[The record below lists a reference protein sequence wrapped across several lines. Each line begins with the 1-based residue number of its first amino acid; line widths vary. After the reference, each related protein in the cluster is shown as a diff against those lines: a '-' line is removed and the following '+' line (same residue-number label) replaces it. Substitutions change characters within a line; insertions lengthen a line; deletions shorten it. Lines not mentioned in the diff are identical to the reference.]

1 MYKDLITQILELFS
15 LLRNLAQNSFKF
27 LTGMVNL
34 FISFGIFI
42 LTCGSLVHLRQPRT
56 RRVTSSNTFTLS
68 ERTQT
73 TDAYSTQGSRSMRSN
88 FDGYDYYKVP
98 YAKSREKLKSML
110 QQQYSVSQSTCP
122 MPDKCRQDWIFIP
135 SLSLDNQEL
144 SKIPGVSFY
153 EERQLCT
160 LLYLRNPNLRLVY
173 ITSLPVSECII
184 EYYIELITKVSNV
197 TKEDIYSRLLLLSCH
212 DTSNIPLT
220 AKIHRRP
227 KIIDKIRSWIH
238 PNYAHITCF
247 ISSNLERELAIK
259 IGVPLLSNDP
269 SLSFWGTKFGSREAF
284 KYAGVSFARGSGLV
298 YSSDELVN
306 AIYILYKF
314 SPYPIKRAVI
324 KLNIGFS
331 GEGNALLDASYFQED
346 DLKFSIKK
354 AIQDNLSF
362 VCKEESWSSFQIKLK
377 IHGAIVEEWIENVE
391 DSPSCQAFINQSGG
405 VEILST
411 HAQVLDN
418 MVYLGCMFPCRNDY
432 RVILQDMTYKIGKV
446 LACNGCRDRFAVDFV
461 ARYEGNLW
469 KIYAIEINLR
479 WGGTA
484 HPFIYT
490 SLMTDGEFT
499 PDGLLLGKDGLYK
512 YYIATDNIRD
522 SIYSGLTPTD
532 FLEIVYAHSSLQF
545 DTKSYTGP
553 IFYLLSAL
561 SLYGKFGFV
570 CIGNSPD
577 EAKRKFNEVLKI
589 LEEEVKSIT
598 ASKKFTELDLS
609 ITPPYRIRNS

>member
-1 MYKDLITQILELFS
+1 
-15 LLRNLAQNSFKF
+15 
-27 LTGMVNL
+27 
-34 FISFGIFI
+34 
-42 LTCGSLVHLRQPRT
+42 
-56 RRVTSSNTFTLS
+56 
-68 ERTQT
+68 
-73 TDAYSTQGSRSMRSN
+73 
-88 FDGYDYYKVP
+88 
-98 YAKSREKLKSML
+98 
-110 QQQYSVSQSTCP
+110 
-122 MPDKCRQDWIFIP
+122 
-135 SLSLDNQEL
+135 
-144 SKIPGVSFY
+144 
-153 EERQLCT
+153 
-160 LLYLRNPNLRLVY
+160 
-173 ITSLPVSECII
+173 
-184 EYYIELITKVSNV
+184 
-197 TKEDIYSRLLLLSCH
+197 
-212 DTSNIPLT
+212 
-220 AKIHRRP
+220 
-227 KIIDKIRSWIH
+227 
-238 PNYAHITCF
+238 
-247 ISSNLERELAIK
+247 
-259 IGVPLLSNDP
+259 
-269 SLSFWGTKFGSREAF
+269 
-284 KYAGVSFARGSGLV
+284 
-298 YSSDELVN
+298 
-306 AIYILYKF
+306 
-314 SPYPIKRAVI
+314 
-324 KLNIGFS
+324 
-331 GEGNALLDASYFQED
+331 
-346 DLKFSIKK
+346 
-354 AIQDNLSF
+354 
-362 VCKEESWSSFQIKLK
+362 
-377 IHGAIVEEWIENVE
+377 
-391 DSPSCQAFINQSGG
+391 
-405 VEILST
+405 
-411 HAQVLDN
+411 
-418 MVYLGCMFPCRNDY
+418 
-432 RVILQDMTYKIGKV
+432 